1 MILVDI
7 TYACFSE
14 IGISKLRSIENSKEF
29 STNTLA
35 MGFPIHVL
43 TCFSLYFVLQYMFCI
58 LKCSVH
64 ERGEISVI
72 IMNINNV
79 TEMHKQF
86 YFLNAH
92 RIFKTHLFLI

>member
-1 MILVDI
+1 MILVDK
-7 TYACFSE
+7 THACFSE
-14 IGISKLRSIENSKEF
+14 IGISKLRSENSIELSK
-29 STNTLA
+29 NTLA

-43 TCFSLYFVLQYMFCI
+43 TCFSLYSVLQYMFCI
-58 LKCSVH
+58 KISVH

-86 YFLNAH
+86 YF
-92 RIFKTHLFLI
+92 